1 METAIRVLDI
11 ILKVFLVM
19 SFYKFD
25 YMIIGF
31 CRQAKTFSVT
41 EKKPRFAIVIC
52 ARNEE
57 KVIGNLLDSIA
68 GQDYPKDKL
77 HVFVIADNCTD
88 ETAAIARAK
97 GATVYERHDLS
108 KARKGYA
115 LGFGFDRIKEDYGIE
130 NFEGY
135 LFFDADN
142 LLRPDYVTEMNK
154 AFDTGELDV
163 ITGYRNTKNFDTNC
177 ISAAYGIHFYRSS
190 LTYHRPRPAVL

>member
-19 SFYKFD
+19 SFYKFV

-31 CRQAKTFSVT
+31 CRKAKTFSVT
-41 EKKPRFAIVIC
+41 EKKHRYAIVIC

-97 GATVYERHDLS
+97 GATV
-108 KARKGYA
+108 
-115 LGFGFDRIKEDYGIE
+115 
-130 NFEGY
+130 
-135 LFFDADN
+135 
-142 LLRPDYVTEMNK
+142 
-154 AFDTGELDV
+154 
-163 ITGYRNTKNFDTNC
+163 
-177 ISAAYGIHFYRSS
+177 S
-190 LTYHRPRPAVL
+190 L

>member
-1 METAIRVLDI
+1 M
-11 ILKVFLVM
+11 
-19 SFYKFD
+19 
-25 YMIIGF
+25 
-31 CRQAKTFSVT
+31 
-41 EKKPRFAIVIC
+41 IC

-115 LGFGFDRIKEDYGIE
+115 LEFGFKRIKEDYGIE

-142 LLRPDYVTEMNK
+142 STSSWATATRKTSTRIAFPPRTAYTFTEVRSRITAQDSTCIPLR
-154 AFDTGELDV
+154 
-163 ITGYRNTKNFDTNC
+163 
-177 ISAAYGIHFYRSS
+177 ISQARGIS
-190 LTYHRPRPAVL
+190 